1 MLRKRLMIDLKGC
14 ARKRE
19 GKCTSFFLA
28 FCQKT
33 LQGYGALLWVHH
45 RGNHFPWE
53 GCLDLS
59 RTLMGNGLARSIPVP
74 EILKNR
80 FCPGD

>member
-14 ARKRE
+14 SRKIE
-19 GKCTSFFLA
+19 GKYTSFFLA

-33 LQGYGALLWVHH
+33 LQGYGALLQVHH

-53 GCLDLS
+53 GYLDLS
-59 RTLMGNGLARSIPVP
+59 RTQRGNGLARGIPVP

-80 FCPGD
+80 SSPWD